1 MDKLVGSLGEN
12 LEIWGQ
18 EPKWQQHAKLFC
30 LRKCFEFLQSIL
42 KEINPEHSLE
52 GLMLKLKLQYFGH
65 LMWRANSL
73 EKTLMLVKIEGR
85 RRRGRKSIR
94 WLESTTDSMNMSLSK
109 LWEIVKDREAWCAEG
124 HRFAKSWTQLNNIER
139 EMKRERVSQ
148 DGGSCV
154 RVKRLGEMTGSEV
167 SKGASRSRR
176 TTCATVRCPLWGV
189 WGKPCLGHPDL
200 HHTWCEWSECVCIHT
215 HTHTY
220 PIDPHTHRLRKW
232 LSVKSASVQ
241 GWGDGKRSQ
250 PEGRVQVRMWGV
262 WPTSLN

>member
-12 LEIWGQ
+12 LETWGQ
-18 EPKWQQHAKLFC
+18 EPKWWQHAKLFC

-94 WLESTTDSMNMSLSK
+94 WLESTTDSMNISLSK

-124 HRFAKSWTQLNNIER
+124 HRFAKSRTQLNNTER

-189 WGKPCLGHPDL
+189 WGKPCLRHPDL

-215 HTHTY
+215 HTHT
-220 PIDPHTHRLRKW
+220 HT
-232 LSVKSASVQ
+232 
-241 GWGDGKRSQ
+241 
-250 PEGRVQVRMWGV
+250 P
-262 WPTSLN
+262 